1 MLLSGQR
8 LNDFAKRVIAQDH
21 LALVRECWMIEITCT
36 TCRTPLTMD
45 DAFAGGVCRCQ
56 HCGAIQT
63 VPSKLK
69 AGARPT
75 SPSQG
80 SLPGSKTLYQRKA
93 HSDAGTGL
101 DDLASAVASSG
112 LSSQHLRT
120 ATATASAPKR
130 AGVAPGK
137 KQSPLLFLLLGVV
150 LLIVLIIVV
159 VVLISQHS
167 GSATA
172 NNPDTPAN
180 PAQPSPGN
188 TPAPTGSSFCGVPI
202 IDGSVVYVLDR
213 GSATERYFDPM
224 KAALYRSL
232 ELIGPSRQFAVILS
246 DNGTN
251 AVAYPAKGLA
261 NADAGEIQHVRSA
274 LDDVIATGSSTLASA
289 VQQAVARNPAV
300 IVVMT
305 AKWTLDA
312 DDASVLKQN
321 AQRGIHFDTFILRDT
336 ALTDALSDA
345 LKDVAGRSDGNF
357 RSLTETELRQ
367 FGQ

>member
-1 MLLSGQR
+1 
-8 LNDFAKRVIAQDH
+8 
-21 LALVRECWMIEITCT
+21 MIEITCT
-36 TCRTPLTMD
+36 SCRTPLTMD

-69 AGARPT
+69 AGARPA

-120 ATATASAPKR
+120 ATATTSAPKR
-130 AGVAPGK
+130 AAIAPGK
-137 KQSPLLFLLLGVV
+137 KSSPMGFLIVGAVVVV
-150 LLIVLIIVV
+150 LLIITAIVLIMQQ
-159 VVLISQHS
+159 SKP
-167 GSATA
+167 APT
-172 NNPDTPAN
+172 NNPDTTIN
-180 PAQPSPGN
+180 SGQPTPGS
-188 TPAPTGSSFCGVPI
+188 TTAAPTGSSFCGVPI

-232 ELIGPSRQFAVILS
+232 ELIGPSRQFAVILG

-312 DDASVLKQN
+312 DDANALKQN

-336 ALTDALSDA
+336 ASTDALSDA
-345 LKDVAGRSDGNF
+345 LQDVARRSEGNF